1 MIFNHRHISH
11 ASRSLS
17 AVWQAVLAF
26 AIAAVAPACSS
37 AVGDEPVSPSVTGD
51 YGFTLTLS
59 VGDNESFMR
68 STPSDGEYDPGAGYE
83 NYIDLAS
90 PDYRIYLFN
99 SNNKLIYAV
108 PPVAVS
114 LLPTDFSQE
123 GSKTYELKFSLTDI
137 QQYGFTNPDNCTFKM
152 LMLANWRD
160 YPAESSLTAGVTTI
174 DDLMKS
180 QQALRDF
187 TAPKGA
193 LLTADER
200 IPMFGVKLYS
210 GISLDKDYMTQLDKF
225 HLLRAYSK
233 IEVFNSDNSITPI
246 RSVVLTRHAS
256 KGYNAPLL
264 PRYIQEEYVTNSY
277 RNDYGAQSFRPAA
290 DYEISDDLELRRNPE
305 TGAFVIYVPEFANL
319 TGGAVRPDNQ
329 RARLYITFDDGQQ
342 DYVEFKYYDDVNA
355 SRNGAKKGD
364 FFDLRRNY
372 WYRYE
377 LNKGTVTVSLRV
389 DVVPYVEVN
398 LNPSFGFDTPIVP
411 DPNPVT
417 PPWVDITDEEKDP
430 SKS

>member
-17 AVWQAVLAF
+17 AVWLAVNALAF
-26 AIAAVAPACSS
+26 AVLAPACSS

-68 STPSDGEYDPGAGYE
+68 STPSDGEYDSGAGYE

-108 PPVAVS
+108 PPVEVS
-114 LLPTDFSQE
+114 LLPTDLSQE

-180 QQALRDF
+180 QQALRDY
-187 TAPKGA
+187 TAPKSA

-210 GISLDKDYMTQLDKF
+210 GISLDKDYMTRLDKF

-233 IEVFNSDNSITPI
+233 IEVYSSETSTTQIK
-246 RSVVLTRHAS
+246 SVELTRYCTQS
-256 KGYNAPLL
+256 YNSPLL
-264 PRYIQEEYVTNSY
+264 KEYIQSEYVTNTY
-277 RNDYGAQSFRPAA
+277 LNDYGGLTFRPVV
-290 DYEISDDLELRRNPE
+290 DKENGKSLILKQE
-305 TGAFVIYVPEFANL
+305 GASGHFFAYVPEFRNVVNNTA
-319 TGGAVRPDNQ
+319 RPDDE
-329 RARLYITFDDGQQ
+329 RARLLITYIDDRT

-377 LNKGTVTVSLRV
+377 LNKGSVILSMRV
-389 DVVPYVEVN
+389 DVVPYVEVE
-398 LNPSFGFDTPIVP
+398 LKPEFGFDDPLPNEP
-411 DPNPVT
+411 DEWQT
-417 PPWVDITDEEKDP
+417 PPWIEIDP
-430 SKS
+430 DK